1 MKPQRSGHS
10 ERSQAILQRIRS
22 FMVERDWKQFHN
34 PKDLAIAL
42 SIESAELLEHF
53 LWKTEEEVRERTKSH
68 AGEIRDEVADVGIY
82 LFELADVLGIDLLQ
96 AMSDKLDK
104 NAMKYPVEKARGSNR
119 KYTELEGA

>member
-1 MKPQRSGHS
+1 
-10 ERSQAILQRIRS
+10 
-22 FMVERDWKQFHN
+22 MVERDWKQFHN

-53 LWKTEEEVRERTKSH
+53 LWKKEDEVEQRTRSH

-82 LFELADVLGIDLLQ
+82 LFELADVLGVDLFE

-104 NAMKYPVEKARGSNR
+104 NAKKYPVDKARGSNK
-119 KYTELEGA
+119 KYSELEST